1 MNFEI
6 LDEEQSKEF
15 EKTCR
20 ARYNE
25 IFNLIKN
32 HLISR
37 YTEEYLQVKLFSTN
51 TIDNDIAIL
60 TQNIIKVFGKY
71 QKDEKIYICQ
81 SSVHAEPR
89 KLKANFEVVCEDIDN
104 KKGDMND
111 K

>member
-1 MNFEI
+1 MDFEV

-15 EKTCR
+15 EKICK

-37 YTEEYLQVKLFSTN
+37 YTEEYLQAKLPFFSSVD
-51 TIDNDIAIL
+51 DNVGIL
-60 TQNIIKVFGKY
+60 TQDIINVFGKY
-71 QKDEKIYICQ
+71 QKDKKTYICQ

-111 K
+111 